1 MNKIDKKFEYLKK
14 NNESALIVY
23 LTAGYPGIKE
33 SIKYIKESSLY
44 ADIIEI
50 GIPFSDPIA
59 DGKTI
64 QYASNIALS
73 NKVSLNK
80 IFEEIA
86 QIEIETPL
94 VIMTYLNPAL
104 AFGIEE
110 FFKKIY
116 QIGIS
121 GLIAPDLVVEESGLI
136 KKFADN
142 YRIDLI
148 QLIAPTSNTERIRM
162 IGKMSSGFVYC
173 VSVTGTTGVRKMLPR
188 TLPIFISKVKKIV
201 KKPVVVG
208 FGISNPEQVKR
219 LCQVADGVVIGSRI
233 IEAIRNKEDL
243 KVLLKKFKEATTKNK
258 RRLYACGYA

>member
-1 MNKIDKKFEYLKK
+1 MNKIDKKFEYLKR

-64 QYASNIALS
+64 QYASNIALK

-86 QIEIETPL
+86 KIEIETPL
-94 VIMTYLNPAL
+94 VIMTYLNPVL
-104 AFGIEE
+104 AFGIEK
-110 FFKKIY
+110 FFKKIS

-121 GLIAPDLVVEESGLI
+121 GLIVPDIVVEESGLI

-142 YRIDLI
+142 YRINLI
-148 QLIAPTSNTERIRM
+148 QLIAPTSNRERIRL

-173 VSVTGTTGVRKMLPR
+173 VSVTGTTGVRKNLPE
-188 TLPIFISKVKKIV
+188 TLPLFIRKVKSIV

-208 FGISNPEQVKR
+208 FGISNPGQVKR

-233 IEAIRNKEDL
+233 IEAIRNREDL
-243 KVLLKKFKEATTKNK
+243 KLLLKKFKEATI
-258 RRLYACGYA
+258 RE